1 MNPSN
6 PTPPPNGG
14 SKDSKGPN
22 GPSAKES
29 ARIIALLEAHANVQM
44 QLREQIL
51 AAEKTHSTLSEI
63 EVEVKALRESNRHL
77 TMLDLGPRVTILER
91 AAPPKQ
97 SGSEPRHSVS
107 RKEVLVWAS
116 VVFVVATAIIAFSI
130 ERVSAAHDRDS
141 AHIAALEV
149 RLQELNQ
156 RQDMVVRDFHRLLDA
171 FVAQRGQP

>member
-1 MNPSN
+1 V
-6 PTPPPNGG
+6 
-14 SKDSKGPN
+14 
-22 GPSAKES
+22 S

-44 QLREQIL
+44 QLREQIS
-51 AAEKTHSTLSEI
+51 AAEKTHAKMSEY

-77 TMLDLGPRVTILER
+77 TMLDLGPRVTTLER

-97 SGSEPRHSVS
+97 NGSEPQRSVS

-116 VVFVVATAIIAFSI
+116 VVIAVASVTIAFPI
-130 ERVSAAHDRDS
+130 ERASAAHDRDS
-141 AHIAALEV
+141 ARIAALEI

-156 RQDMVVRDFHRLLDA
+156 RQDIVVRDFHRLLDA